1 MIKVTL
7 APSPTSPAGCRYVHT
22 QKGVFAMDIKCSVF
36 IAASVDGFIARPDG
50 DIEWLHKPEY
60 ETAELNGVTYESFI
74 ATVDALVMGR
84 KTLEK
89 VLSFPE
95 WPYEGTP
102 VIALSR
108 QRLEL
113 PEHLEGKV
121 EVMAGDV
128 TSLVVA
134 LAERGMKHLYID
146 GGQTVQ
152 AFLEAGLVDELII
165 TRIPVLLGQGI
176 PLFSQVGSEHGL
188 RHVGTQVSD
197 NGFVQ
202 SRYQLTAGTRAA

>member
-1 MIKVTL
+1 ME
-7 APSPTSPAGCRYVHT
+7 
-22 QKGVFAMDIKCSVF
+22 IKCSVF

-50 DIEWLHKPEY
+50 DIEWLHRPEY
-60 ETAELNGVTYESFI
+60 EIATLNGVTYEHFI

-95 WPYEGTP
+95 WPYEGLP

-108 QRLEL
+108 QVLEI
-113 PEHLEGKV
+113 PAHLQGKV
-121 EVMAGDV
+121 EVLAADV
-128 TSLVVA
+128 GTLVKQ

-152 AFLEAGLVDELII
+152 AFLKAGLIDELII

-176 PLFSQVGSEHGL
+176 ALFGVIGSEHAL
-188 RHVGTQVSD
+188 RHLGTDVSA

-202 SRYQLTAGTRAA
+202 SRYALAKT

>member
-1 MIKVTL
+1 
-7 APSPTSPAGCRYVHT
+7 
-22 QKGVFAMDIKCSVF
+22 MDVKCSVF

-50 DIEWLHKPEY
+50 DIEWLHQPAY
-60 ETAELNGVTYESFI
+60 ETAELKGVTYENFI

-102 VIALSR
+102 VIVLSY
-108 QRLEL
+108 QQLQI
-113 PEHLEGKV
+113 PAHLEGKV
-121 EVMAGDV
+121 KVMAGDV
-128 TSLVVA
+128 TSLVA
-134 LAERGMKHLYID
+134 TLAERGMKHLYID
-146 GGQTVQ
+146 GGQTIQ
-152 AFLEAGLVDELII
+152 AFLEAGLVNELII

-176 PLFSQVGSEHGL
+176 PLFSQIGRELEL
-188 RHVGTQVSD
+188 RHIGTHESD

-202 SRYQLTAGTRAA
+202 SRYQVMQSS

>member
-1 MIKVTL
+1 
-7 APSPTSPAGCRYVHT
+7 
-22 QKGVFAMDIKCSVF
+22 
-36 IAASVDGFIARPDG
+36 
-50 DIEWLHKPEY
+50 
-60 ETAELNGVTYESFI
+60 
-74 ATVDALVMGR
+74 
-84 KTLEK
+84 
-89 VLSFPE
+89 
-95 WPYEGTP
+95 
-102 VIALSR
+102 
-108 QRLEL
+108 
-113 PEHLEGKV
+113 
-121 EVMAGDV
+121 MAGDV

>member
-1 MIKVTL
+1 
-7 APSPTSPAGCRYVHT
+7 
-22 QKGVFAMDIKCSVF
+22 MDMKCSAF
-36 IAASVDGFIARPDG
+36 IAASLDGYIARPDG
-50 DIEWLHKPEY
+50 DIEWLHRPEY
-60 ETAELNGVTYESFI
+60 EAAELNGVTYESFI

-102 VIALSR
+102 VIVLSH
-108 QRLEL
+108 QQLEI
-113 PEHLEGKV
+113 PAHLEGKV

-128 TSLVVA
+128 TTLLA
-134 LAERGMKHLYID
+134 TLAERGMQHLYID
-146 GGQTVQ
+146 GGQTIQ
-152 AFLEAGLVDELII
+152 AFLDAGLINELVI

-176 PLFSQVGSEHGL
+176 PLFSQVGSEHEL
-188 RHVGTQVSD
+188 RHVGTYVSD

-202 SRYQLTAGTRAA
+202 SRYEVGSQH